1 MDNLLSPTAQ
11 SCIFTM
17 HAASAND
24 PRQKVPESAY
34 TVPDRATRLLRARL
48 ILEEALETIHA
59 LGFEAG
65 DEDGQW
71 RMENALFQEHYPAR
85 EVEIKDVIDGCCDLI
100 YVATGC
106 LVAFG
111 VPDLPHLAEVCAAND
126 RKFPGG
132 VAITDP
138 ETGKFLKPAGWTGP
152 DHWVAATQGVNWHD
166 LATGAVKGRLM
177 EQIQPTN
184 PGVNEP

>member
-24 PRQKVPESAY
+24 PRQKLPDVPY
-34 TVPDRATRLLRARL
+34 LPPDAQTRLLRARL
-48 ILEEALETIHA
+48 ILEEALETISA
-59 LGFEAG
+59 LGCRIVG
-65 DEDGQW
+65 IDGRRQVMNW
-71 RMENALFQEHYPAR
+71 L
-85 EVEIKDVIDGCCDLI
+85 EVDLTKEPSLLEVIDGCCDLI